1 LLYGG
6 NAAGAGCPDNKTAG
20 KIWPRQGVHVMK
32 TTSAISRRLVLAG
45 SAGLLASPAIIGP
58 ASAATRGV
66 TDTEIVIGQMSDLSG
81 VTAVQGVNNTNAMRM
96 AFDAANARGGIH
108 GRKIHFIVED
118 MEYIVP
124 KAVQAM
130 NKLLNRDD
138 IFFAIGNG
146 GTPHND
152 AVMPSMFEKNVP
164 NVFPLTCARSMY
176 EPFNRLKF
184 GQFSSYYDQMRAGV
198 KYFVQQRGKKTI
210 GSMYQDTDF
219 GKDVN
224 AGVTAQLET
233 MGLKVAAV
241 TAHRPT
247 DTDFNAALARQHD
260 AGCDLICLGTIV
272 KDTTLILQTAR
283 KMGWNVDF
291 CGQFASYST
300 AVAEAPG
307 EPAEGFYSM
316 APALYRYP
324 DDPAPAVQ
332 AFTAAY
338 RKAFGIDV
346 NYLGEAGYTA
356 ATFTIAVLEKAGRD
370 LTLDS
375 FIGAM
380 ESMKDWHDIFGG
392 PALSMSPTN
401 HHASSQSFLSVVKSK
416 RWTPVVDQ
424 PLSF

>member
-1 LLYGG
+1 
-6 NAAGAGCPDNKTAG
+6 
-20 KIWPRQGVHVMK
+20 MK
-32 TTSAISRRLVLAG
+32 TTSAITRRLVLAG
-45 SAGLLASPAIIGP
+45 SAGLLASPAIIGR
-58 ASAATRGV
+58 AAAATRGV

-81 VTAVQGVNNTNAMRM
+81 VTAVQGVNNTNAMRL
-96 AFDAANARGGIH
+96 AFDEVNARGGIH
-108 GRKIHFIVED
+108 GRSIHFIVED

-130 NKLLNRDD
+130 NKLLNRDS
-138 IFFAIGNG
+138 IFFALGNG

-176 EPFNRLKF
+176 LPFNRLKF
-184 GQFSSYYDQMRAGV
+184 GQFASYYDQMRAGV
-198 KYFVQQRGKKTI
+198 KYFVEQRGKKVV

-219 GKDVN
+219 GRDVH
-224 AGVTAQLET
+224 AGVVAQLEA
-233 MGLKVAAV
+233 MGLKLAAE

-247 DTDFNAALARQHD
+247 DTDFNASIARQHD
-260 AGCDLICLGTIV
+260 AGCDLICMGTIV
-272 KDTTLILQTAR
+272 KDTTIILQTAR
-283 KMGWNVDF
+283 KIGWDVDF

-324 DDPAPAVQ
+324 DDPQPAVQ
-332 AFTAAY
+332 AFTAKY
-338 RKAFGIDV
+338 RKTFGIDV

-356 ATFTIAVLEKAGRD
+356 ATFTAAALDKAGRD

-380 ESMKDWHDIFGG
+380 ESMKEWHDIFGG

-401 HHASSQSFLSVVKSK
+401 HHASSQSFLSQVKAK
-416 RWTPVVDQ
+416 RWAPVMEE